1 MSFRKS
7 RFAKGQPRPANRLG
21 AFRRDERGVTAIE
34 FGIISAPLL
43 GLIFAI
49 MQSSLAFFEQ
59 QGLRAALDAAA
70 RQVLTGEANNN
81 AAIVDGPSFRDQLDL
96 QPGHPPELHDL
107 LQHRDRRATILE
119 LQRPRLEQHKRQL
132 HAERRTVHRGAA
144 LPDHDRARRL
154 PDAVVPASDHL
165 GGTPFTFVQ
174 NVTGLTTYNGKV
186 VQMLSAASVF
196 RNEPFVAADGSD
208 GDC

>member
-7 RFAKGQPRPANRLG
+7 RFAKGQPRPANRIG

-70 RQVLTGEANNN
+70 RQVLTGEANSN
-81 AAIVDGPSFRDQLDL
+81 AAIVDGPSFRDQLICNRGILPSFMTCSSIVIDVRPSSNFSGL
-96 QPGHPPELHDL
+96 GSSNTNASFMPNGAQYTAGQPC
-107 LQHRDRRATILE
+107 QIMIVRAAYPM
-119 LQRPRLEQHKRQL
+119 QSF
-132 HAERRTVHRGAA
+132 
-144 LPDHDRARRL
+144 LPL
-154 PDAVVPASDHL
+154 ITW